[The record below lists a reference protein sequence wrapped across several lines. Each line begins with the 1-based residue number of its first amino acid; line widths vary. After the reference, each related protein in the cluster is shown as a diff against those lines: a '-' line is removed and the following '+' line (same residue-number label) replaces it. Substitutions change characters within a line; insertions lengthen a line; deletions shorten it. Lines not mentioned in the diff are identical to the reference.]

1 MIPKIIYEDEDL
13 LAINKPAGLL
23 SVPGR
28 TTMSGV
34 CVHQI
39 LPPPYARTLI
49 VHRLDQATSGIM
61 VMAKHALAQKLM
73 SKLFA
78 AQRVKKR
85 YVAVVAHHVYPL
97 GQWQLTQGALC
108 KDWANRPKQ
117 MISDSGKP
125 SLTYW
130 RALLH
135 LEHMG
140 ASVLDVAPLTGRT
153 HQIRVHLLSVGLPV
167 MGDTLYALEQ
177 ARDFSTAQQTD
188 QSPGGPHTF
197 SIMRCAQSLNPFN
210 RMLLH
215 ARQIDFVHPLSHQ
228 PVQLICEPDFIDVS
242 TLISETIGENGA
254 NEPPDFLAE
263 QSMTRLRT
271 SQDPSIT

>member
-1 MIPKIIYEDEDL
+1 MIPKIIYEDDDL
-13 LAINKPAGLL
+13 LVINKPAGLL

-28 TTMSGV
+28 TPMSGEY
-34 CVHQI
+34 VHQK
-39 LPPPYARTLI
+39 LPPSYAHTLI
-49 VHRLDQATSGIM
+49 VHRLDQATSG
-61 VMAKHALAQKLM
+61 VLVLAKHALAQTLM

-108 KDWANRPKQ
+108 KDWARRPKQ
-117 MISDSGKP
+117 MISDAGKP

-135 LEHMG
+135 LERMG

-167 MGDTLYALEQ
+167 MGDTLYASDLAQ
-177 ARDFSTAQQTD
+177 DFSLPQRTD
-188 QSPGGPHTF
+188 PCPVESSVRALHTF
-197 SIMRCAQSLNPFN
+197 SVKRCSQTLNPFN

-215 ARQIDFVHPLSHQ
+215 ARQIDFVHPLSHRS
-228 PVQLICEPDFIDVS
+228 VQLICEPDFVDVS
-242 TLISETIGENGA
+242 SLMSQSSSEAGEN
-254 NEPPDFLAE
+254 EPSDPPDFLAK
-263 QSMTRLRT
+263 QR
-271 SQDPSIT
+271 DA